1 MRSKNMVLAGAALS
15 VLAGLLTVGYAQSQ
29 AEEAPFEVRR
39 WLIDRIEAA
48 YTVGDI
54 DTLRMMRFA
63 ALAIDSPAVDRLHP
77 RDTSSDGPTSVV
89 SASKTRRP
97 GGCWPDDAVGPPA
110 PGQKR
115 CGDEKREAQEAER
128 QVRRAAINYYRT
140 HFRSG
145 LRPDPR
151 VYNYCAAEIT
161 AMYRACVLS
170 PGPSN
175 SNRTQGLAECAGA
188 TVTAQRCMKATG
200 YCPRCSP
207 PPDPGVPDRPLE
219 GGGLDQ

>member
-1 MRSKNMVLAGAALS
+1 MRSKNIVLAVVVLS

-29 AEEAPFEVRR
+29 AEEDSFEIRR

-54 DTLRMMRFA
+54 DTLRLMRFA
-63 ALAIDSPAVDRLHP
+63 ALAIDSPEVDRLHP
-77 RDTSSDGPTSVV
+77 RDSSSDDPTSVV
-89 SASKTRRP
+89 GASKTRKE
-97 GGCWPDDAVGPPA
+97 GCWPDNAVGPPA

-115 CGDEKREAQEAER
+115 CSDEKKDAQQAER

-140 HFRSG
+140 HFRS

-151 VYNYCAAEIT
+151 VYDYCGAEIT

-175 SNRTQGLAECAGA
+175 RNRTQGLPTCTGA
-188 TVTAQRCMKATG
+188 TVTAQRCMKDTG
-200 YCPRCSP
+200 YCPRCEP
-207 PPDPGVPDRPLE
+207 PPDPGAPDKPLH